1 MVSILTRADLAFGA
15 AAAAAA
21 GGLFA
26 SASAAQA
33 LGLIFHLHPA
43 AIPVLGA
50 IVYRRIEG
58 ERPCTTRSISFLFLM
73 AALIAIYQGTLAPLG
88 LADPPAFTAAVAL
101 AGIAVAAW
109 ILLRADVPATEDAP
123 SS

>member
-1 MVSILTRADLAFGA
+1 MSILTRADLAFGA
-15 AAAAAA
+15 AVAAAAA
-21 GGLFA
+21 GLFA
-26 SASAAQA
+26 SAWAAEA

-43 AIPVLGA
+43 AVPIIGA
-50 IVYRRIEG
+50 IVYLRTLG

-101 AGIAVAAW
+101 AGIAVAAR
-109 ILLRADVPATEDAP
+109 ILLRADRIPAMEDTA
-123 SS
+123 